1 MTFLQLCVSNNA
13 PFLTSA
19 VIPFN
24 KQRWWWSAISDCKEP
39 LNFIETSVLKRK
51 LKIFVNPF
59 WVILSFYLTDL
70 QFPFSYERSKIS
82 IALRNNCCIEPIV
95 VILEIDSSLSRVFKT
110 RKFVPSYKIISVNRY
125 FDLTFLFQL
134 EKEDDIEPQ
143 FR

>member
-1 MTFLQLCVSNNA
+1 MVCHFGLQRATEFHRNVG
-13 PFLTSA
+13 
-19 VIPFN
+19 I
-24 KQRWWWSAISDCKEP
+24 KKEIE
-39 LNFIETSVLKRK
+39 NFCQSVLSHLVLLPHR
-51 LKIFVNPF
+51 L
-59 WVILSFYLTDL
+59 L

>member
-1 MTFLQLCVSNNA
+1 MVCHFGLQRATEFHRNVG
-13 PFLTSA
+13 
-19 VIPFN
+19 I
-24 KQRWWWSAISDCKEP
+24 KKEIE
-39 LNFIETSVLKRK
+39 NFCQSVLSHLVLLPHR
-51 LKIFVNPF
+51 
-59 WVILSFYLTDL
+59 LTVSL
-70 QFPFSYERSKIS
+70 FLKIS
-82 IALRNNCCIEPIV
+82 IALRNNCCIEPLV